1 MAIEWYPGHMSKAR
15 REIADAVKSCDMIIE
30 ILDARLPAASANP
43 LLNALRGTKPCLKI
57 LNKQDLADPEA
68 TRDWV
73 RHFEAAGGIRALPL
87 EAKQRSSATQVTTL
101 CRRLVPH
108 RGKPGKSLRALVVG
122 IPNVG
127 KSTLINTLVGRSI
140 ARVGDKP
147 AITTCQQQIDLRN
160 GILLFDT
167 PGLLWPDM
175 RNQLGAYRLATSG
188 AIGVNA
194 YDALDVALFA
204 ASFLAERY
212 PQALRDRYRLEDLP
226 VTPLELVTEIG
237 RRRGCLAG
245 GGAIDLQRA
254 AELLLRELRGG
265 QLGRIS
271 LERPGEEAPP
281 EEADDDAPDPL

>member
-15 REIADAVKSCDMIIE
+15 REIAEAIKSCDVIIE

-43 LLNALRGTKPCLKI
+43 MLAALRGNKPCLKI
-57 LNKQDLADPEA
+57 LNKQDLADPEV
-68 TRDWV
+68 TRAWV
-73 RHFEAAGGIRALPL
+73 RHFEVEAGIRALPL
-87 EAKQRSSATQVTTL
+87 EAKQRASTALVTKL
-101 CRRLVPH
+101 CRRLAPH

-127 KSTLINTLVGRSI
+127 KSTLINTLVGRAI

-175 RNQLGAYRLATSG
+175 RNQQGAYRLATSG

-204 ASFLAERY
+204 AAFLAERY
-212 PQALRDRYRLEDLP
+212 PEALRERYRLQELP
-226 VTPLELVTEIG
+226 ASPMEMVTEIG

-245 GGAIDLQRA
+245 GGEIDLQRA

-265 QLGRIS
+265 LLGRIS
-271 LERPGEEAPP
+271 LEQP
-281 EEADDDAPDPL
+281 EDQIDLETYAEDDANTL